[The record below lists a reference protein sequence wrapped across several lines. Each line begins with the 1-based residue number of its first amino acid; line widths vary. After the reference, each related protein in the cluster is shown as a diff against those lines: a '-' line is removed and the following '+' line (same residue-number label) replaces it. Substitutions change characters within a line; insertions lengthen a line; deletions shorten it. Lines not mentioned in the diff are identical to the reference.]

1 MQEIIE
7 KFRKAVIQIA
17 TPFTTGTGF
26 YLQDPGLIVTN
37 EHVVHGNREVVIEGE
52 LFPRQRSRVLYLDA
66 VYDLAF
72 LEAPAIELP
81 HIELCGDA
89 ALKAGDRIV
98 AMGHPFGL
106 KFTATQG
113 IISNPNHEEN
123 GIRYIQHDAALNP
136 GNSGGPLVDE
146 TGKVIGVNTFII
158 NPAESMGFSLFAAC
172 LDECLQA
179 YGPAAGGETAGRCSN
194 CRNVVFEHELKKQ
207 FCPHC
212 GAALELPAGIAPYE
226 PAGIART
233 LEEIL
238 SRCGQDVRLARRGPN
253 LWEIRQ
259 GSAKTIISYY
269 EAGGL
274 ISADSVLCRLS
285 GKDMV
290 PAYEFLLRQ
299 NQNLEFLSLSVQ
311 GLDVVLSL
319 SVFDRHLQPQTGYL
333 MLNSLFQTADALD
346 DLLVANYGAQLP
358 PDLS

>member
-26 YLQDPGLIVTN
+26 YLQEPGLIITN

-52 LFPRQRSRVLYLDA
+52 LFPRQLSRVLYLDA

-72 LEAPAIELP
+72 LEAPKAELP
-81 HIELCGDA
+81 RVELSGVA
-89 ALKAGDRIV
+89 ALQAGDRIV

-146 TGKVIGVNTFII
+146 KGKVVGVNTFII
-158 NPAESMGFSLFAAC
+158 NPAENMGFSLFAAY
-172 LDECLQA
+172 LDECLKA
-179 YGPAAGGETAGRCSN
+179 YDPAKGDTASRCAN
-194 CRNVVFEHELKKQ
+194 CRNVVFERELAKN
-207 FCPHC
+207 FCPYC
-212 GAALELPAGIAPYE
+212 GATIELPAGVTPYE

-238 SRCGQDVRLARRGPN
+238 TRCGHDVRLARLGPN

-274 ISADSVLCRLS
+274 IAADTVLCSLS
-285 GKDMV
+285 GKDML

-299 NQNLEFLSLSVQ
+299 NQKLEFLSLSVQ
-311 GLDVVLSL
+311 ALDVVLSL
-319 SVFDRHLQPQTGYL
+319 EIFDRHLLPETGYS
-333 MLNSLFQTADALD
+333 MFKSLFETADALD
-346 DLLVANYGAQLP
+346 DLLVANYGAHFP
-358 PDLS
+358 PGRS